1 MLVLSDFI
9 FFSVIKFS
17 SIQIEN
23 IRCQAKEKTNDC
35 YKLLYGIKIAI
46 DVKRISN
53 LVFFNWLFSFLNFV
67 LPYSQNKIMRTTDL
81 TDIQAIYLINF
92 HVDRVL
98 LIIACMSLISVVLI
112 NFLPNQKK
120 RKKKKEKR
128 KTQLRKLKKQLKNIK
143 LRFFFWLLFSPTKTN
158 L

>member
-1 MLVLSDFI
+1 MLVLYI
-9 FFSVIKFS
+9 RLYFFSVIKFS

-53 LVFFNWLFSFLNFV
+53 LVFFNWLFSFLKFV
-67 LPYSQNKIMRTTDL
+67 LPYCQNKIMRTTDL

-92 HVDRVL
+92 HVDRVFS
-98 LIIACMSLISVVLI
+98 IVACMSLISVVLI
-112 NFLPNQKK
+112 IFCQK
-120 RKKKKEKR
+120 RKKKNTIEKA
-128 KTQLRKLKKQLKNIK
+128 KKIIEKH
-143 LRFFFWLLFSPTKTN
+143 
-158 L
+158 

>member
-67 LPYSQNKIMRTTDL
+67 LPYCQNNYENNRFNWHTSNISNKFSCWSSIFDSRV
-81 TDIQAIYLINF
+81 YVINICCSYKF
-92 HVDRVL
+92 S
-98 LIIACMSLISVVLI
+98 AKSKKKEK
-112 NFLPNQKK
+112 KK
-120 RKKKKEKR
+120 RKKKNTIEKAK
-128 KTQLRKLKKQLKNIK
+128 KTIEKH
-143 LRFFFWLLFSPTKTN
+143 
-158 L
+158 